1 VATSGSIKVKL
12 IEGPHELRG
21 TCITVAVD
29 DLENPPALVYIRWQ
43 GRAMW
48 DFSIGSPNEAQS
60 RLWKLGYVRRGVE
73 ADRNGQWTYS
83 FQLGATDP
91 LD

>member
-1 VATSGSIKVKL
+1 MARSITAKL

-21 TCITVAVD
+21 KRIRVAVD
-29 DLENPPALVYIRWQ
+29 DPANPPAIIYVRWR

-48 DFSIGSPNEAQS
+48 DFAVGSREQPQL
-60 RLWKLGYVRRGVE
+60 RPWKLGYVRRGVE
-73 ADRNGQWTYS
+73 ADNNGQWTYS

>member
-1 VATSGSIKVKL
+1 MARAGSIKVTL

-21 TCITVAVD
+21 TRITVAVD
-29 DLENPPALVYIRWQ
+29 DLENPPSIIYVRWQ

-48 DFSIGSPNEAQS
+48 DFDFGSRKQGPS
-60 RLWKLGYVRRGVE
+60 RLWNLGYVRRGVE
-73 ADRNGQWTYS
+73 ADRNNQWTYS
-83 FQLGATDP
+83 FQLGATNP